1 MGTETIMS
9 RIQAGGIRRWLSGY
23 GFIIIF
29 LGIFLAYVI
38 ISGGALTA
46 NGVLNILRH
55 SAVVG
60 LMSFG
65 MGLVILTG
73 GIDLSV
79 GSMLAL
85 VGGFSVDVY
94 NATNNV
100 WLTLAFA
107 LVAGALCGFVN
118 GFLVGIAK
126 MPPFIVTLA
135 TMLIFRSICLYY
147 LRTQGKSIYSLDG
160 TLSSY
165 KGFYGFGQ
173 GFLLGIPN
181 SGWVLVA
188 VTVVMVFLCVS
199 TKYGKAVYAI
209 GSNEKA
215 ARLAGINIDWI
226 RVSVFVITGVLT
238 GLAAFLWLAMNGSV
252 DAATVGRSNE
262 MYAIAAVVIGGISMA
277 GGKGKILGVL
287 FGTMS
292 YTIIDKIIASA
303 GFDALINDAIKGS
316 ILIVAVLVQIVI
328 PKIRGRAR
336 RDTGAP
342 ARPVPDAGVPEAG
355 PPPAVE

>member
-1 MGTETIMS
+1 MDSDRIAITGLRSAKIRKAVGT
-9 RIQAGGIRRWLSGY
+9 Y
-23 GFIIIF
+23 GFVVIF
-29 LGIFLAYVI
+29 LAIFLAYVI
-38 ISGGALTA
+38 ISGGALTT

-60 LMSFG
+60 LMAFG

-79 GSMLAL
+79 GSLLAL
-85 VGGFSVDVY
+85 IGGFSVDVF
-94 NATNNV
+94 NATNSV
-100 WLTLAFA
+100 WLTLLFA
-107 LVAGALCGFVN
+107 LGAGALCGFVN

-126 MPPFIVTLA
+126 MPAFIVTLA

-160 TLSSY
+160 TLGAY

-173 GFLLGIPN
+173 GFFLGIPN
-181 SGWVLVA
+181 SGWVLLL
-188 VTVVMVFLCVS
+188 VTAAMVFLCGS

-215 ARLAGINIDWI
+215 ARLAGVNIDWI
-226 RVSVFVITGVLT
+226 RVSVFVITGALT

-252 DAATVGRSNE
+252 DAATVGKSNE

-277 GGKGKILGVL
+277 GGKGKIIGVL

-316 ILIVAVLVQIVI
+316 ILIVAVLVQIII
-328 PKIRGRAR
+328 PKIRGWAK
-336 RDTGAP
+336 RDLH
-342 ARPVPDAGVPEAG
+342 RSSPVRGDPEPLAS
-355 PPPAVE
+355 P